1 VEYLCARLKNE
12 ESIPTYHAGLEEVGD
27 SLSTLASWKTFPP
40 GDAALVA
47 SSVFSLVR
55 GQSNVFISQRPDPR
69 LAHYSLIAFLFEK
82 FKRQL
87 ERDLGFPT
95 LITGIADLAELEKN
109 PSCLKVL
116 FQLYAQISREWDLQP
131 AESSKLWELFV
142 RYYPITLGGTALDPN
157 KPSPEELKDLL
168 LKCFISSDRYAEDA
182 FTLLLSNLDTD
193 QAANKKVSDCL
204 DWIPVPANMM

>member
-12 ESIPTYHAGLEEVGD
+12 ESIPTYHAGLKEVGD

-47 SSVFSLVR
+47 SSVFALVR
-55 GQSNVFISQRPDPR
+55 GQSNVFISQKPDSR
-69 LAHYSLIAFLFEK
+69 LVHYSLVSSLSDK

-87 ERDLGFPT
+87 ERDLGVPT

-116 FQLYAQISREWDLQP
+116 FQLYAHISQNWDLQA

-182 FTLLLSNLDTD
+182 FNLLLSNLDTD
-193 QAANKKVSDCL
+193 QAANKKVSDSSEYIFC
-204 DWIPVPANMM
+204 AC